1 MTDLSLFLK
10 AVGIGVAVAA
20 PIGPMGILCMRTTL
34 IRGWRHGLAIGGGI
48 AIGDGIYG
56 AVAALG
62 MAGLSAFMLTY
73 SKPLHIAAG
82 LFLIWLGLMALRASR
97 NAEPDAA
104 KIAAHG
110 WRRDLATSVLL
121 TLTNPPTI
129 IMFAAVFTALAPSDG
144 FHPGDTLTI
153 VAGVVTGSLLW
164 WGFLVLMV
172 SALRHAIGAG
182 ARRWID
188 RVAGIVLS
196 ALGVVEV
203 RRGLAG

>member
-48 AIGDGIYG
+48 AIGDGLYG

-62 MAGLSAFMLTY
+62 MAGLSAFMLAY
-73 SKPLHIAAG
+73 QKPLHIAAG
-82 LFLIWLGLMALRASR
+82 LFLIWLGLMAFRASR

-104 KIAAHG
+104 SLTVRG
-110 WRRDLATSVLL
+110 WRRDFATAILL

-129 IMFAAVFTALAPSDG
+129 IMFAAVFTALAPSEG
-144 FHPGDTLTI
+144 FHSGNALII
-153 VAGVVTGSLLW
+153 VAGVVLGSLLW
-164 WGFLVLMV
+164 WGALVLV
-172 SALRHAIGAG
+172 ISALRHAIGAG